1 MALGFSQ
8 LLSIGITGAK
18 LASEVMSDNK
28 DQSGTISGGEKFQR
42 SQAIRQRFAELK
54 RPSKSLEEAGEV
66 KASVAVTYEELNRL
80 WDAILPNAYA
90 EIIKTVEQPAYKP
103 KKDII

>member
-1 MALGFSQ
+1 MALGLGTIIS
-8 LLSIGITGAK
+8 GAK
-18 LASEVMSDNK
+18 MLSDIMSDNK
-28 DQSGTISGGEKFQR
+28 GATGTVSGGEKFQR
-42 SQAIRQRFAELK
+42 SQAIRQKFAELR

-90 EIIKTVEQPAYKP
+90 EIIKTTEQPAFAP
-103 KKDII
+103 KKDIV

>member
-8 LLSIGITGAK
+8 LLSYGVTGAK
-18 LASEVMSDNK
+18 LLSEVMSDNK
-28 DQSGTISGGEKFQR
+28 DQSGTISGGEKFVR
-42 SQAIRQRFAELK
+42 SEAITRRFEGLK
-54 RPSKSLEEAGEV
+54 RPRTSLQEAGEV
-66 KASVAVTYEELNRL
+66 KASVAIAYEELNRV

-90 EIIKTVEQPAYKP
+90 EIIKTVEQPAFSP